1 VASKAVGFLV
11 ASLKRI
17 TTSNFDVYF
26 SLWRN
31 GGANW
36 HKELKNWEAEE
47 ESSWT
52 LVTRKKPSKKV
63 VRFASPIKQPS
74 PVHNIGTW

>member
-1 VASKAVGFLV
+1 MFISHCGEMVVP
-11 ASLKRI
+11 
-17 TTSNFDVYF
+17 
-26 SLWRN
+26 
-31 GGANW
+31 
-36 HKELKNWEAEE
+36 KELKNWEAEE

>member
-31 GGANW
+31 GGA
-36 HKELKNWEAEE
+36 KRVEELG
-47 ESSWT
+47 S
-52 LVTRKKPSKKV
+52 
-63 VRFASPIKQPS
+63 
-74 PVHNIGTW
+74 